1 MTLFIRSFLA
11 LIFLAG
17 LAAITSSP
25 ASAGDPQI
33 EAAQKQGV
41 VGERIDG
48 YLGIVSGN
56 VDPALLRKVLRK
68 VNEINNKRRAL
79 FDRTAQN
86 TGTTTAQVAR
96 ISGEKQVGRAEA
108 GEFVMR
114 GDGRWAKK

>member
-1 MTLFIRSFLA
+1 MTPFIRAFLA
-11 LIFLAG
+11 MAFILG
-17 LAAITSSP
+17 AAAMTTST

-56 VDPALLRKVLRK
+56 VDPALRRK

-79 FDRTAQN
+79 FDRMARD

-96 ISGEKQVGRAEA
+96 ISGEKQVARAKA

-114 GDGRWAKK
+114 DNGTWTKK

>member
-56 VDPALLRKVLRK
+56 VDPALLRKV
-68 VNEINNKRRAL
+68 NEINNKRRAL
-79 FDRTAQN
+79 FDRTAHN

-96 ISGEKQVGRAEA
+96 ISGEKQVDRAGA

-114 GDGRWAKK
+114 GDGRWVKK